1 MTRVVGGLLLAL
13 AAATLVLD
21 GLIHRLSLRGAAV
34 GVLIVLTFAGVGLLI
49 VRRQRASPIGW
60 LMILFTALYLLGA
73 ATSYYAMLYYRLGH
87 HALPLAPLALLLSSV
102 QVPSFAV
109 FPVVILL
116 FPDGRLTSLRWRRAL
131 GAYAVLV
138 GFVLAL
144 LVAGA
149 AAAIAGH
156 DVRLSPTGSLTSGS
170 RLAEWFENP
179 PGWLIIPV
187 VAAIV
192 IIGVSFLGHQVV
204 SWRGAEGDRRQ
215 QLKWLASGAAVAVA
229 SLILAAV
236 LGTAPLLAGLAALPI
251 GIGVGILRYRL
262 YDIDRIISRTLAY
275 ALVTGLLVGVYTAL
289 VLSIQAF
296 GLRTPVAVAAATLA
310 AAALFNPLRRRV
322 QRGVDRRFNRARYDA
337 DHTVAAFA
345 ARIKDAVEVASVRD
359 DLAVV
364 VHQALE
370 PTHVSVWISPGR

>member
-131 GAYAVLV
+131 GAYAVMV

-156 DVRLSPTGSLTSGS
+156 DVRLSPTGSLASSS

-179 PGWLIIPV
+179 PGWLIIPII
-187 VAAIV
+187 AAIV
-192 IIGVSFLGHQVV
+192 IIGVSFLGHQMV

-229 SLILAAV
+229 SLIVAAV
-236 LGTAPLLAGLAALPI
+236 LGTAPLLVGLVALPV

-364 VHQALE
+364 VHQTLE
-370 PTHVSVWISPGR
+370 PTHVSVWLSPRG

>member
-1 MTRVVGGLLLAL
+1 MTRVVPGGLLAVL
-13 AAATLVLD
+13 AAAALVLA
-21 GLIHRLSLRGAAV
+21 GLIHQLSFRHATV
-34 GVLIVLTFAGVGLLI
+34 GVVIVLAFAGVGLLI
-49 VRRQRASPIGW
+49 ARRQPANPIGW
-60 LMILFTALYLLGA
+60 LMIAFTALYLLGVVA
-73 ATSYYAMLYYRLGH
+73 SYYAVLYYRLDH
-87 HALPLAPLALLLSSV
+87 RALPLAPLVLLVGSV
-102 QVPSFAV
+102 SAPSFAV

-116 FPDGRLTSLRWRRAL
+116 FPDGRLPSRRWRPVL
-131 GAYAVLV
+131 WTYAVLV
-138 GFVLAL
+138 GFVLAVI
-144 LVAGA
+144 VAGA

-156 DVRLSPTGSLTSGS
+156 DVRLNPVGSVTTSSAGW
-170 RLAEWFENP
+170 LANP
-179 PGWLIIPV
+179 PGWLVSPV

-192 IIGVSFLGHQVV
+192 IIGLSFVGHQAL
-204 SWRGAEGDRRQ
+204 SWRRAAGDRRQ
-215 QLKWLASGAAVAVA
+215 QLKWLASGAAVAAA
-229 SLILAAV
+229 SLIMAAG
-236 LGTAPLLAGLAALPI
+236 LGTAELLAGLAALPA

-275 ALVTGLLVGVYTAL
+275 ALVTGLLAGVYTAL
-289 VLSIQAF
+289 VLAIQAF

-322 QRGVDRRFNRARYDA
+322 QRGVDRRFNRARYDT
-337 DHTVAAFA
+337 DQIVTAFA

>member
-73 ATSYYAMLYYRLGH
+73 ATSYYAMLFYRLGH

-131 GAYAVLV
+131 GAYAVMV

-156 DVRLSPTGSLTSGS
+156 DVRLSPTGSLASSS

-179 PGWLIIPV
+179 PGWLIIPII
-187 VAAIV
+187 AAIV
-192 IIGVSFLGHQVV
+192 IIGVSFLGHQMV

-229 SLILAAV
+229 SLIVAAV
-236 LGTAPLLAGLAALPI
+236 LGTAPLLVGLVALPV

-364 VHQALE
+364 VHQTLE

>member
-1 MTRVVGGLLLAL
+1 VTRLLGGLLLAL

-21 GLIHRLSLRGAAV
+21 GLIHQLSFRGATV

-116 FPDGRLTSLRWRRAL
+116 FPDGRLTSRGWRRAL

-156 DVRLSPTGSLTSGS
+156 DVRLSPTGSLTSSS

-236 LGTAPLLAGLAALPI
+236 LGTAPLLAGLAALPV

-296 GLRTPVAVAAATLA
+296 GLRTPVAVAAATRA

-337 DHTVAAFA
+337 DQIVTAFA

>member
-1 MTRVVGGLLLAL
+1 MTRVVPGGLLAVLAV
-13 AAATLVLD
+13 AALVLA
-21 GLIHRLSLRGAAV
+21 GLIHQLSFRHATV
-34 GVLIVLTFAGVGLLI
+34 GVVIVLAFAGVGLLI
-49 VRRQRASPIGW
+49 ARRQPANPIGW
-60 LMILFTALYLLGA
+60 LMIAFTALYLLGVVA
-73 ATSYYAMLYYRLGH
+73 SYYAVLYYRLDH
-87 HALPLAPLALLLSSV
+87 RALPLAPLVLLVGSV
-102 QVPSFAV
+102 SAPSFAV

-116 FPDGRLTSLRWRRAL
+116 FPDGRLPSRRWRPVL
-131 GAYAVLV
+131 WTYAVLV
-138 GFVLAL
+138 GFVLAVI
-144 LVAGA
+144 VAGA

-156 DVRLSPTGSLTSGS
+156 DVRLNPVGSVTTSSAGW
-170 RLAEWFENP
+170 LANP
-179 PGWLIIPV
+179 PGWLVSPV

-192 IIGVSFLGHQVV
+192 IIGLSFVGHQAL
-204 SWRGAEGDRRQ
+204 SWRRAAGDRRQ
-215 QLKWLASGAAVAVA
+215 QLKWLASGAAVAAA
-229 SLILAAV
+229 SLIMAAG
-236 LGTAPLLAGLAALPI
+236 LGTAELLAGLAALPA

-275 ALVTGLLVGVYTAL
+275 ALVTGLLAGVYTAL
-289 VLSIQAF
+289 VLAIQAF

-337 DHTVAAFA
+337 DQIVTAFA

>member
-1 MTRVVGGLLLAL
+1 M
-13 AAATLVLD
+13 
-21 GLIHRLSLRGAAV
+21 
-34 GVLIVLTFAGVGLLI
+34 
-49 VRRQRASPIGW
+49 
-60 LMILFTALYLLGA
+60 
-73 ATSYYAMLYYRLGH
+73 
-87 HALPLAPLALLLSSV
+87 
-102 QVPSFAV
+102 
-109 FPVVILL
+109 
-116 FPDGRLTSLRWRRAL
+116 
-131 GAYAVLV
+131 V

-156 DVRLSPTGSLTSGS
+156 DVRLSPTGSLASSS

-179 PGWLIIPV
+179 PGWLIIPII
-187 VAAIV
+187 AAIV
-192 IIGVSFLGHQVV
+192 IIGVSFLGHQMV

-229 SLILAAV
+229 SLIVAAV
-236 LGTAPLLAGLAALPI
+236 LGTAPLLVGLVALPV

-364 VHQALE
+364 VHQTLE

>member
-1 MTRVVGGLLLAL
+1 MTRVVPGGLLAVLAV
-13 AAATLVLD
+13 AALVLA
-21 GLIHRLSLRGAAV
+21 GLLHQLSFRHATV
-34 GVLIVLTFAGVGLLI
+34 GVVIVLAFAGVGLLI
-49 VRRQRASPIGW
+49 ARRQPANPIGW
-60 LMILFTALYLLGA
+60 LMIAFTALYLLGVVA
-73 ATSYYAMLYYRLGH
+73 SYYAVLYYRLDH
-87 HALPLAPLALLLSSV
+87 RALPLAPLVLLVGSV
-102 QVPSFAV
+102 SAPSFAV

-116 FPDGRLTSLRWRRAL
+116 FPDGRLPSRRWRPVL
-131 GAYAVLV
+131 WTYAVLV
-138 GFVLAL
+138 GFVLAVI
-144 LVAGA
+144 VAGA

-156 DVRLSPTGSLTSGS
+156 DVRLNPVGSVTTSSAGW
-170 RLAEWFENP
+170 LANP
-179 PGWLIIPV
+179 PGWLVSPV

-192 IIGVSFLGHQVV
+192 IIGLSFVGHQAL
-204 SWRGAEGDRRQ
+204 SWRRAAGDRRQ
-215 QLKWLASGAAVAVA
+215 QLKWLASGAAVAAA
-229 SLILAAV
+229 SLIMAAG
-236 LGTAPLLAGLAALPI
+236 LGTAELLAGLAALPA

-275 ALVTGLLVGVYTAL
+275 ALVTGLLAGVYTAL
-289 VLSIQAF
+289 VLAIQAF

-337 DHTVAAFA
+337 DQIVTAFA

>member
-1 MTRVVGGLLLAL
+1 VTRVLGGLLLAL

-21 GLIHRLSLRGAAV
+21 GLIHQLSFRGATV

-116 FPDGRLTSLRWRRAL
+116 FPDGRLTSRRWRRAL
-131 GAYAVLV
+131 GSYAVLV

-156 DVRLSPTGSLTSGS
+156 DVRLSPTGSLTSSS

-236 LGTAPLLAGLAALPI
+236 LGTAPLLAGLAALPV

-337 DHTVAAFA
+337 DQTVAAFA
-345 ARIKDAVEVASVRD
+345 ARIKGAVEVASVRD